1 MDSRLTEFDQV
12 LVGGPRVKAADVQI
26 GFAQL
31 FPASCAARTAA
42 VSVGT
47 RWRHLGT
54 GGYIG
59 LLQEEKETK
68 VMNILNITS
77 YSVSFNKQTCRCYPD
92 LSLN

>member
-12 LVGGPRVKAADVQI
+12 LVGGTGVKAADVQI

-31 FPASCAARTAA
+31 FPASCTARTAA

-47 RWRHLGT
+47 RGRHLGT

-59 LLQEEKETK
+59 LLQEHKK
-68 VMNILNITS
+68 IKLINFNCHLQLLLNIELHLTI
-77 YSVSFNKQTCRCYPD
+77 F
-92 LSLN
+92 